1 MFGLFRKP
9 RPVPTWTGKRT
20 NEIASCAR
28 WQECDV
34 PDELSGLPD
43 AFRRTIRYPFL
54 GSYFGHEQMTF
65 CYVLPLGIVRGYVY
79 RVSGGGDDIL
89 NQRMIEYIL
98 YEVMEY
104 AEAAYAEIVKPMQEK
119 VRAAEKAK
127 QDAARA
133 VEAFAA
139 RFKQSVE
146 ADAKRVVAALQTG
159 KQAQLRDWL
168 NEMKPPE
175 ALYDQ
180 LRRVVLATARDV
192 ENRREAIDRQ
202 RREEEWKRQEAV
214 REAERRIAAERE
226 AARQRL
232 LSGPIPFAGAVAG
245 NVVFGTEVGTGD
257 TFMVDVR
264 KLQHTICV
272 GVSGSGKSVLLHL
285 LVHQM
290 MALPAFEQVILVDLK
305 DGVEFNRYRDNSKAQ
320 VVWAFDDLVR
330 TVDRLN
336 EVARERAALM
346 RDNRWQLWPHGR
358 IALVIDE
365 FAELQTEIDT
375 ADDREKKARARRLS
389 ASLLSLARRA
399 RAFGIIL
406 ICALQKATDDQMP
419 SALRNNLGC
428 RLVLRCG
435 SSVTARSMLEIDDE
449 YDALP
454 VRPTGLRD
462 GRLYYYDARRGH
474 VRYLQAHV
482 VPGVELG

>member
-9 RPVPTWTGKRT
+9 LPVPTWTGKRT
-20 NEIASCAR
+20 NEVASCAR
-28 WQECDV
+28 WQECNV
-34 PDELSGLPD
+34 PAELRGLPD

-54 GSYFGHEQMTF
+54 GSYFSHGQMTF
-65 CYVLPLGIVRGYVY
+65 CYVLPQGVARGYVY
-79 RVSGGGDDIL
+79 RVSGGGDIL
-89 NQRMIEYIL
+89 NQQMLEYIL

-104 AEAAYAEIVKPMQEK
+104 AEAAYAGTVKPMQEK
-119 VRAAEKAK
+119 VRAVEKAK

-133 VEAFAA
+133 VEVFAENFQKA
-139 RFKQSVE
+139 VE
-146 ADAKRVVAALQTG
+146 ADARNVIEALRAG

-168 NEMKPPE
+168 NERKPPE
-175 ALYDQ
+175 ALYDR

-192 ENRREAIDRQ
+192 ENQREAIERQ
-202 RREEEWKRQEAV
+202 QREEQWKREEAV
-214 REAERRIAAERE
+214 REAERKVAEERE
-226 AARQRL
+226 AARKRL
-232 LSGPIPFAGAVAG
+232 LSGPIAFAGVVAG
-245 NVVFGTEVGTGD
+245 SVVFGTEVETGD

-285 LVHQM
+285 IVHQV
-290 MALPAFEQVILVDLK
+290 MALPEFERVILVDLK

-320 VVWAFDDLVR
+320 VVWEFDDLVR
-330 TVDRLN
+330 VVDRLN
-336 EVARERAALM
+336 EVARERAAVM
-346 RDNRWQLWPHGR
+346 RENSWQLWPHGR

-365 FAELQTEIDT
+365 FAELQTEIDM
-375 ADDREKKARARRLS
+375 AGNAEKKTRAKQLS

-419 SALRNNLGC
+419 SALRNNLSC

-454 VRPTGLRD
+454 VRPTRLRD
-462 GRLYYYDARRGH
+462 GRLYYYDARRGD

>member
-9 RPVPTWTGKRT
+9 LPVPPWTGKRT

-28 WQECDV
+28 WQVYNV
-34 PDELSGLPD
+34 PAELRGLPD
-43 AFRRTIRYPFL
+43 AFRRSFAYPFY
-54 GSYFGHEQMTF
+54 GAYFRRERLTF
-65 CYVLPLGIVRGYVY
+65 CYVLPQGVARGYVY
-79 RVSGGGDDIL
+79 RQSGGDDIL
-89 NQRMIEYIL
+89 NQQMLEYII
-98 YEVMEY
+98 YEALEY
-104 AEAAYAEIVKPMQEK
+104 AEAVYAEAVRPMQEK
-119 VRAAEKAK
+119 IRAAEKAK

-139 RFKQSVE
+139 RFKQAVE
-146 ADAKRVVAALQTG
+146 ADAKRVVAVLRAG

-168 NEMKPPE
+168 TEMKPPE
-175 ALYDQ
+175 VLYDQ

-192 ENRREAIDRQ
+192 ENQREA
-202 RREEEWKRQEAV
+202 EERKRQEAV
-214 REAERRIAAERE
+214 REAERRIAEERE
-226 AARQRL
+226 AARKRL
-232 LSGPIPFAGAVAG
+232 LSGPIDFAGVVAG
-245 NVVFGTEVGTGD
+245 NVVFGTEVETGD

-285 LVHQM
+285 LVHQV
-290 MALPAFEQVILVDLK
+290 MALPEFEEVILVDLK
-305 DGVEFNRYRDNSKAQ
+305 DGVEFNRYRDNGKAQ
-320 VVWAFDDLVR
+320 VVWEFDDLVR
-330 TVDRLN
+330 VVDRLG
-336 EVARERAALM
+336 EVARERAAVM
-346 RDNRWQLWPHGR
+346 REHRWQLWPHGR

-375 ADDREKKARARRLS
+375 AGNAEKKARAKQLS

-449 YDALP
+449 YDVLP
-454 VRPTGLRD
+454 VRPTRLRD
-462 GRLYYYDARRGH
+462 GRLYYYDARRGD

-482 VPGVELG
+482 APGVELG

>member
-9 RPVPTWTGKRT
+9 RPVPTWTGQRT

-28 WQECDV
+28 WQECNV
-34 PDELSGLPD
+34 PDELRGLPD

-54 GSYFGHEQMTF
+54 GSYFGHERMTF
-65 CYVLPLGIVRGYVY
+65 CYVLPQGVARGYVY
-79 RVSGGGDDIL
+79 RVSGGDDIL
-89 NQRMIEYIL
+89 NQQMLEYIL

-104 AEAAYAEIVKPMQEK
+104 AEAAYAGIVKPMQEK
-119 VRAAEKAK
+119 VRAIEKAK

-133 VEAFAA
+133 VEVFAA
-139 RFKQSVE
+139 RFKQAVE
-146 ADAKRVVAALQTG
+146 ADAKGVVAALQAG

-192 ENRREAIDRQ
+192 ENQREA
-202 RREEEWKRQEAV
+202 EERKRQEAV
-214 REAERRIAAERE
+214 REAERRIAEERE
-226 AARQRL
+226 AARKRL
-232 LSGPIPFAGAVAG
+232 LSGPIPFAGVVAG
-245 NVVFGTEVGTGD
+245 NVVFGTEVETGD

-290 MALPAFEQVILVDLK
+290 MALPEFEQVILVDLK
-305 DGVEFNRYRDNSKAQ
+305 DGVEFNTYRDNSKAQ
-320 VVWAFDDLVR
+320 VVWEFDDLVR
-330 TVDRLN
+330 VVDRLN
-336 EVARERAALM
+336 EVARERAAVM
-346 RDNRWQLWPHGR
+346 RENRWQLWPHGR

-375 ADDREKKARARRLS
+375 ADDKEKKARARRLS

-399 RAFGIIL
+399 RAFEIIL
-406 ICALQKATDDQMP
+406 TCALQKATDDQIP

-454 VRPTGLRD
+454 VRPTRLRD
-462 GRLYYYDARRGH
+462 GRLYYYDARRGD